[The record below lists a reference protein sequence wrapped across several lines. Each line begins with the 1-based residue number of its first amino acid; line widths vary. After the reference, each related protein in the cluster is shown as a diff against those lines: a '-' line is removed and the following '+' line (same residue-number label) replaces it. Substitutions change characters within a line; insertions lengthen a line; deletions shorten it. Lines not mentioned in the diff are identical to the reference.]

1 VGFIPEADI
10 DRVRQAADIVS
21 VVSEHI
27 ALKQAG
33 RRFVG
38 LCPFHGDSKPSF
50 TVDPQRQSWYCFGCH
65 EGGNVFT
72 FTTRM
77 TNLTFPEA
85 VRELA
90 GRFGVRISER
100 AADARE
106 DGRRDEIF
114 RVNEAAARFYERVLW
129 GERGGTGRAYLEKR
143 GLSQATAERFRLGLA
158 LDGWDH
164 LAGHLAREGLDSGP
178 AAAAGLLR
186 SKHQGRFYDLF
197 RNRLMFPIRDARGR
211 VAGFGGR
218 TLGDDDAKYINS
230 PESPVFDKKS
240 TLYGL
245 DVTREAIVSG
255 GRAIV
260 VEGYLDL
267 LSLYEAGVPPVV
279 APMGTALT
287 RGHVRRLKAIC
298 REVFLVFDGDA
309 AGVKAALRSLPL
321 FLSEGATARV
331 VLLPEGEDPDSFV
344 RTRGPAA
351 FLELVDQAPLM
362 IDFAIGRVV
371 AECDGTKAGRAEAV
385 ARMRPLLRAVTDPV
399 ERSLHLRDLAVKLA
413 LDEEAVIRAV
423 AKGGGPWDT
432 DRAERARPSQDRER
446 SIAPAL
452 QDVLALALSD
462 PAARARLIES
472 GALRDLTGEGWLG
485 TLVKAIEALDEVDGA
500 VWPADLYSRLDD
512 PELQAWVSVL
522 DRRPVR
528 EPERLI
534 DDLVRAGRIRHVR
547 AELARLKEEM
557 KTARAAGD
565 LERESEALAR
575 ARLLQRQLNNPRE
588 AHV

>member
-50 TVDPQRQSWYCFGCH
+50 TVDPARQSWYCFGCH

-90 GRFGVRISER
+90 GRYGVRIAER
-100 AADARE
+100 AADPGE
-106 DGRRDEIF
+106 DRRRDRLF
-114 RVNEAAARFYERVLW
+114 RINEAAARFYEQTLW
-129 GERGGTGRAYLEKR
+129 GERGGAGRAYLKQR
-143 GLSQATAERFRLGLA
+143 GLSRATAERFRLGLA
-158 LDGWDH
+158 LPGWDH
-164 LAGHLAREGLDSGP
+164 LAGHLAKEGLE
-178 AAAAGLLR
+178 AKIAEAAGLVR

-197 RNRLMFPIRDARGR
+197 RNRLMFPIRDPRGR
-211 VAGFGGR
+211 VSGFGGR

-230 PESPVFDKKS
+230 PESPVFDKKN
-240 TLYGL
+240 TMYGL
-245 DVTREAIVSG
+245 DVTREAILAE

-267 LSLYEAGVPPVV
+267 LSLYEAGVKPVI

-287 RGHVRRLKAIC
+287 RGHVKRLKAVC

-344 RTRGPAA
+344 RERGPEA
-351 FLELVDQAPLM
+351 FQDLLAGAPLM
-362 IDFAIGRVV
+362 IDFAIDRVV
-371 AECDGTKAGRAEAV
+371 AECDGTKTGRASAV
-385 ARMRPLLRAVTDPV
+385 SRMRPLLRAVTDPV
-399 ERSLHLRDLAVKLA
+399 ERSLHLRDLAIKLA
-413 LDEEAVIRAV
+413 LDERVVQAAM
-423 AKGGGPWDT
+423 AGA
-432 DRAERARPSQDRER
+432 DRAWLQEGKGETRPERR
-446 SIAPAL
+446 
-452 QDVLALALSD
+452 DVPNKVLDALALAVFNPS
-462 PAARARLIES
+462 ARSRLIES
-472 GALRDLTGEGWLG
+472 GALSDLAGDGWLQE
-485 TLVKAIEALDEVDGA
+485 VVRAIEALDEVDGA
-500 VWPADLYSRLDD
+500 VWPADLISRMSDD
-512 PELQAWVSVL
+512 RLQSLVACLEERSLKETDRMVEDLVFKGRQRKIKSELAELQQ
-522 DRRPVR
+522 
-528 EPERLI
+528 
-534 DDLVRAGRIRHVR
+534 
-547 AELARLKEEM
+547 EM
-557 KTARAAGD
+557 LEAQAAGD
-565 LERESEALAR
+565 EDREAKAVAQ
-575 ARLLQRQLNNPRE
+575 ARLLYRQLNNPRE

>member
-1 VGFIPEADI
+1 MGFIPEADI

-50 TVDPQRQSWYCFGCH
+50 TVDPARQSWYCFGCH

-90 GRFGVRISER
+90 GRFGVRIAER
-100 AADARE
+100 AADRGE

-114 RVNEAAARFYERVLW
+114 RINEAGARFYERVLW
-129 GERGGTGRAYLEKR
+129 GKRGGPGRAYLEKR
-143 GLSQATAERFRLGLA
+143 GLSRTTAEQFRLGLA
-158 LDGWDH
+158 LPGWDH
-164 LAGHLAREGLDSGP
+164 LAGHLAREGLDPGP

-186 SKHQGRFYDLF
+186 SKRPGRFYDLF

-218 TLGDDDAKYINS
+218 TLGDDEAKYINS

-267 LSLYEAGVPPVV
+267 LSLYEAGVQPV
-279 APMGTALT
+279 ATPMGTALT

-321 FLSEGATARV
+321 FLSEGAPARV
-331 VLLPEGEDPDSFV
+331 VLLPGGEDPDSFV
-344 RTRGPAA
+344 RDKGAAA

-362 IDFAIGRVV
+362 IDFAIDRVV
-371 AECDGTKAGRAEAV
+371 TECDGTKAGRAEAV

-399 ERSLHLRDLAVKLA
+399 ERSLHLRDLAIRLA
-413 LDEEAVIRAV
+413 LDEEAVVRAM
-423 AKGGGPWDT
+423 ARGEGPWDT
-432 DRAERARPSQDRER
+432 DRAERTRPGEGREHT
-446 SIAPAL
+446 IAPPL

-462 PAARARLIES
+462 PAARTRLIES
-472 GALRDLTGEGWLG
+472 GGLRDLAGEGWLEG
-485 TLVKAIEALDEVDGA
+485 LVTAIEALDEVDGA
-500 VWPADLYSRLDD
+500 VWPADLYSRLAD

-522 DRRPVR
+522 DRRSVR

-534 DDLVRAGRIRHVR
+534 DDLVKAGRVRRVR